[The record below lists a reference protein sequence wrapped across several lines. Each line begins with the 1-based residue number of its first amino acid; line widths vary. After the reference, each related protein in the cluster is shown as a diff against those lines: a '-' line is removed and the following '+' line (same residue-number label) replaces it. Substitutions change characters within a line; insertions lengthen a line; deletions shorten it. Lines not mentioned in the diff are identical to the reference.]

1 MTKEWQEATNKRAR
15 EMNLNPITG
24 LFYFYTPSVL
34 FGMANADGLRFTGI
48 SSEGYKGTGF
58 VTESK

>member
-34 FGMANADGLRFTGI
+34 WHG
-48 SSEGYKGTGF
+48 EC
-58 VTESK
+58 

>member
-1 MTKEWQEATNKRAR
+1 MTKEWQEATNKRAL

-24 LFYFYTPSVL
+24 ACVVIPSLSSMLTVW
-34 FGMANADGLRFTGI
+34 DTGI